1 MPSSRDTDQTVAVQG
16 LSRRS
21 VLGVAAAGAA
31 GLGMGISAGPAQAK
45 RVSLPDA
52 RPGARTMPAS
62 FLWGVSTAGHQI
74 EGNNVNSDAWLME
87 NVKPTIFQERS
98 GDACDSLNRFQQ
110 DIDLVK
116 ALGFN
121 TYRFSIEWSRI
132 EPSDG
137 QFSQAMLDYY
147 KRVIAYCHK
156 AGIRPAVTFNHYT
169 TPVWFAA
176 SGGMMRPD
184 GPSIFA
190 RYCRKAAEHLADG
203 MHCAFTLNE
212 PQAPVIIDVLS
223 RGALRKTIAA
233 MAAAAAKAAGSD
245 RFITWK
251 TIDPDAGVAAMV
263 AAHKLAFSAI
273 KSVRGDLPTGV
284 CLASIDYRGV
294 GPNNI
299 ADAVRDKIDGPWMA
313 AVKEAGDFVGVQNY
327 WPLYLNDKGPT
338 SAPKG
343 SEYNGFFTL
352 DYQSLANCARQAH
365 AATGKPVLITENG
378 IDTKDDAKRIRYT
391 LGTLKELGLAMAEG
405 VPLMGYLHWSLLD
418 NYEWGTYTSR
428 YGLVAVD
435 PVTFQRTPKESA
447 HVLGAFAKRGRL

>member
-1 MPSSRDTDQTVAVQG
+1 MPSCGDTDQTVAAQG

-31 GLGMGISAGPAQAK
+31 GLGIGISAGPAQAQPI
-45 RVSLPDA
+45 SLPDPRPDA
-52 RPGARTMPAS
+52 RKVPAS

-87 NVKPTIFQERS
+87 NVKPTIFPERS

-132 EPSDG
+132 EPSEG
-137 QFSQAMLDYY
+137 QFSLAMLDYY
-147 KRVIAYCHK
+147 KRVIACCHK

-176 SGGMMRPD
+176 SGGMMRSD
-184 GPSIFA
+184 GPDIFA

-212 PQAPVIIDVLS
+212 PQAPAIIDTLS
-223 RGALRKTIAA
+223 RGGSRKNIAA
-233 MAAAAAKAAGSD
+233 MAAAAAKASGSD
-245 RFITWK
+245 RFVSWK
-251 TIDPDAGVAAMV
+251 TIDPEAGVVAMIS
-263 AAHKLAFSAI
+263 AHKLAFSAI

-299 ADAVRDKIDGPWMA
+299 ANAVRDRIDGPWLA

-327 WPLYLNDKGPT
+327 WPLYFDDKGLAV
-338 SAPKG
+338 APKG
-343 SEYNGFFTL
+343 SEYNGFFVL

-378 IDTKDDAKRIRYT
+378 IDTNDDAKRIRYT
-391 LGTLKELGLAMAEG
+391 LGTLRELGLAVAEG
-405 VPLMGYLHWSLLD
+405 LPLVGYLHWSLLD
-418 NYEWGTYTSR
+418 NYEWGTYKSR
-428 YGLVAVD
+428 FGLVAVD
-435 PVTFQRTPKESA
+435 PATFRRTPKESA
-447 HVLGAFAKRGRL
+447 HILGAFAKRGRL

>member
-1 MPSSRDTDQTVAVQG
+1 MPSCGDTDQTVAAQG

-31 GLGMGISAGPAQAK
+31 GLGIGISAGPAQAQPI
-45 RVSLPDA
+45 SLPEPRPDA
-52 RPGARTMPAS
+52 RKVPAS

-98 GDACDSLNRFQQ
+98 GDACDSLNRVQQ
-110 DIDLVK
+110 DIDLIK

-132 EPSDG
+132 EPSEG
-137 QFSQAMLDYY
+137 QFSLAMLDYY
-147 KRVIAYCHK
+147 KRVIACCHK

-176 SGGMMRPD
+176 SGGMMRSD
-184 GPSIFA
+184 GPDIFA
-190 RYCRKAAEHLADG
+190 RYCQKAAEHLADG

-212 PQAPVIIDVLS
+212 PQAPAIIDTLS
-223 RGALRKTIAA
+223 RGGSRKNIAA
-233 MAAAAAKAAGSD
+233 MAAAAAKASGSD
-245 RFITWK
+245 RFVSWK
-251 TIDPDAGVAAMV
+251 TIDPEAGVVAMIS
-263 AAHKLAFSAI
+263 AHKLAFSAI

-299 ADAVRDKIDGPWMA
+299 ANAVRDRIDGPWMA

-327 WPLYLNDKGPT
+327 WPLYFNDKGLAA
-338 SAPKG
+338 APRG
-343 SEYNGFFTL
+343 SEYNGFFVL

-378 IDTKDDAKRIRYT
+378 IDTNDDAKRIRYT
-391 LGTLKELGLAMAEG
+391 LGTLRELGLAVAEG

-418 NYEWGTYTSR
+418 NYEWGTYKSR
-428 YGLVAVD
+428 FGLVAVD
-435 PVTFQRTPKESA
+435 PATFRRTPKESA
-447 HVLGAFAKRGRL
+447 HILGAFAKRGRL